1 VPFVLIGELAE
12 VVHGS
17 PLSVRRVVEV
27 CHDTTDVARERLAMA
42 IADLEKE
49 TDAARLRRRLHL
61 VTETDSGDGYALL
74 ARNARPMPV
83 DAGISVRV
91 AAIEDLIR
99 IRRARHTSAD
109 RAAAET
115 LEAVIRELAHQRIG
129 PRTLT

>member
-1 VPFVLIGELAE
+1 
-12 VVHGS
+12 
-17 PLSVRRVVEV
+17 
-27 CHDTTDVARERLAMA
+27 MA

-61 VTETDSGDGYALL
+61 VTETDSGDGYELL

-83 DAGISVRV
+83 DAGIAVRV

-99 IRRARHTSAD
+99 IRRARHTPAD